1 MPQQL
6 SPINIETKKAISDAR
21 LKTLDIHYNESKPT
35 TIQNTGKLVRINFKG
50 GYISGGFLPN
60 EYVLSTIHIYWGKED
75 DYGSNHLIDVYK
87 YSGEINLVHW
97 NKKNIVLMKRQ
108 KNTMMELSLLLY
120 SYKYQIIKMYIFKR

>member
-50 GYISGGFLPN
+50 GYISGGFLPMN
-60 EYVLSTIHIYWGKED
+60 MCYQQYIYIGERKTIMDPI
-75 DYGSNHLIDVYK
+75 
-87 YSGEINLVHW
+87 
-97 NKKNIVLMKRQ
+97 
-108 KNTMMELSLLLY
+108 T
-120 SYKYQIIKMYIFKR
+120 

>member
-97 NKKNIVLMKRQ
+97 NKKKYSSYEEA